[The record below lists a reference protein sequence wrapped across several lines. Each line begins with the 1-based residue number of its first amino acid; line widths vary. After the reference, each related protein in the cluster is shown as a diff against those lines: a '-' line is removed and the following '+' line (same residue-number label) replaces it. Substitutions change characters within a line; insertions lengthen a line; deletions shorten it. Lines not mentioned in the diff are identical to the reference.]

1 MADIVIYSSSFCPFC
16 FRAKSLLKQKGASY
30 REISVDMNP
39 SARREMSQ
47 KAGGAT
53 SVPQIWINGA
63 HVGGS
68 DELHALDARG
78 GLTPMLEAS

>member
-1 MADIVIYSSSFCPFC
+1 MADVVIYSSSFCPFC
-16 FRAKSLLKQKGASY
+16 YRAKSLLKQKGATY

-39 SARREMSQ
+39 SARREMTQ

-53 SVPQIWINGA
+53 SVPQIWINGT

-68 DELHALDARG
+68 DELAALDARG
-78 GLTPMLEAS
+78 GLTSMLEAS

>member
-1 MADIVIYSSSFCPFC
+1 MADVVIYSSSFCPFC
-16 FRAKSLLKQKGASY
+16 YRAKSLLKQKGASY
-30 REISVDMNP
+30 REISVDMNS

-53 SVPQIWINGA
+53 SVPQIWINGT

-68 DELHALDARG
+68 DELYALDARG
-78 GLTPMLEAS
+78 GLSPMLEAS

>member
-16 FRAKSLLKQKGASY
+16 YRAKSLLKQKGASF
-30 REISVDMNP
+30 REISVDMKP
-39 SARREMSQ
+39 AVRREMIE

-53 SVPQIWINGA
+53 SVPQIWINGT

-78 GLTPMLEAS
+78 GLTTMLEA

>member
-1 MADIVIYSSSFCPFC
+1 MADVVIYSSSFCPFC
-16 FRAKSLLKQKGASY
+16 YRAKSLLKQKGASY

-39 SARREMSQ
+39 SVRREMSQ

-53 SVPQIWINGA
+53 SVPQIWINGT

-78 GLTPMLEAS
+78 GLAPMLDAT

>member
-1 MADIVIYSSSFCPFC
+1 MADVVIYSSSFCPFC
-16 FRAKSLLKQKGASY
+16 YRAKSLLKQKGASY

-39 SARREMSQ
+39 SARREMTQ

-53 SVPQIWINGA
+53 SVPQIWINGT

-68 DELHALDARG
+68 DELAALDARG
-78 GLTPMLEAS
+78 GLAPMLKTS